1 MQINPE
7 DLLPIKELLKD
18 SGIPIAE
25 DQVEKIAGVLNKLL
39 QYNDELEKKTEAE
52 LGPQEWARVKAER
65 EEAIARFSSDFS
77 EKLQKILGS
86 MGPTDKL

>member
-1 MQINPE
+1 MQITPE
-7 DLLPIKELLKD
+7 NLLPIKEALKE

-25 DQVEKIAGVLNKLL
+25 DHVEKIAGVLNKLL
-39 QYNDELEKKTEAE
+39 QYSDEIEKQTEAE
-52 LGPQEWARVKAER
+52 LGPEAWAKMKTER
-65 EEAIARFSSDFS
+65 DEAVARISNDLT

>member
-7 DLLPIKELLKD
+7 DLLPIKEALKE

-25 DQVEKIAGVLNKLL
+25 DQVEKIAGVLNKLM
-39 QYNDELEKKTEAE
+39 QYGDEIEKQTEAE
-52 LGPQEWARVKAER
+52 LGPEAWAKMKAER
-65 EEAIARFSSDFS
+65 DEAIARISNDLT

-86 MGPTDKL
+86 MEPTDKL